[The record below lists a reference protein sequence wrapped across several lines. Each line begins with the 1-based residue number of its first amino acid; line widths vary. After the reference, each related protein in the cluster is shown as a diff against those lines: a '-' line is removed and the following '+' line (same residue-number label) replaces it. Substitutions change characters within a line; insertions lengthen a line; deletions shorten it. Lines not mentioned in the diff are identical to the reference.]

1 MPHFPVSPFLL
12 TAAFCACASTSR
24 LDPALTSNPEI
35 ISQQEV
41 VNSRGLTAYDVIR
54 KVHANFLS
62 YRGENSFIDKGASM
76 PMVFMDDQVYGP
88 VSTLRNIPATQ
99 IAEIRLYRSWEAVL
113 KYGTGLPAGA
123 ISIKTRLDN

>member
-1 MPHFPVSPFLL
+1 MPDWFSKSTLHKNWRLPMPHSYVSPLLL

-41 VNSRGLTAYDVIR
+41 VASRGLTAYDVIR
-54 KVHANFLS
+54 KVHANFLN
-62 YRGENSFIDKGASM
+62 YRGENSFIDKGAAM
-76 PMVFMDDQVYGP
+76 PMVFIDDQVYGP

-99 IAEIRLYRSWEAVL
+99 IA
-113 KYGTGLPAGA
+113 
-123 ISIKTRLDN
+123 